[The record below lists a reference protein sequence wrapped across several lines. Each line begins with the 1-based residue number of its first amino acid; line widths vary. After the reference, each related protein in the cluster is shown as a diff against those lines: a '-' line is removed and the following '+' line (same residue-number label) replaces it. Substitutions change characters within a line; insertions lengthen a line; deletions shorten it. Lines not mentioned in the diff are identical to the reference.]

1 MKITNYFYKRNY
13 LIWSLLVPLFFVT
26 RLINP
31 KIIPI
36 FTDEA
41 IYSYWA
47 QVALHDPANR
57 YISMTDGKQP
67 LFIWLAAV
75 AQHFISDPLI
85 ATRMVSVVAGFGS
98 LVATYL
104 LAQELFNKKVAV
116 TSCVL
121 YLILPFT
128 LLYDRMALYDSL
140 LTMFCIWVVYISVK
154 MAKKPQLDLA
164 LLNGI
169 ALGLALITKSSAD
182 FYLYLLPFSAIFF
195 NFRKNSKFLVLK
207 YLFFLALTALISQ
220 IFYSTLRLS
229 PYFYIIAQ
237 KNLTF
242 IRSFHEVINNPFQFF
257 SSNVQAIFGWVITYT
272 QLPLTLFFIIG
283 SLFGL
288 FKKDRAVFY
297 LLILVL
303 APFLAEALFNKV
315 LYPRFVLFY
324 YPFFILIIAYFMEQ
338 VLSRFPSKKVL
349 IALVFFVSA
358 ILPAYISLKL
368 ITSPVKAAIP
378 TADSEQYLNE
388 WPAGYGA
395 QEVVDF
401 LKNESKN
408 QQVNIGTEGT
418 FGVFPFSLN
427 IYFYNDKNVH
437 IFSFWPVDSDKIP
450 QQILDLS
457 KKQKT
462 YFVFNENQQ
471 YINSPNLKFIN
482 AYQKGKGKSF
492 MRLYEVNP

>member
-1 MKITNYFYKRNY
+1 MKIINYIFKRNY

-26 RLINP
+26 RLANL

-57 YISMTDGKQP
+57 FISMTDGKQP
-67 LFIWLAAV
+67 LFIWLAAIG
-75 AQHFISDPLI
+75 QYFISDPLI
-85 ATRMVSVVAGFGS
+85 ATRMVSVVSGLGS
-98 LVATYL
+98 LIGIYL
-104 LAQELFNKKVAV
+104 LASILFNKKVAV
-116 TSCVL
+116 IASVL

-182 FYLYLLPFSAIFF
+182 FYLCLLPFSAIFF
-195 NFRKNSKFLVLK
+195 NFRKNSKFFVLK
-207 YLFFLALTALISQ
+207 YLFFLFLTALIAQ

-257 SSNVQAIFGWVITYT
+257 SSNVQAIFGWIITYT
-272 QLPLTLFFIIG
+272 QLPLTFFFIIG

-288 FKKDRAVFY
+288 FKKNLAVLY

-324 YPFFILIIAYFMEQ
+324 YPFIILIIAYFMEQ
-338 VLSRFPSKKVL
+338 VLNRFSSKKVL
-349 IALVFFVSA
+349 ITLVFLISV

-378 TADSEQYLNE
+378 TADSEQYLNA

-401 LKNESKN
+401 LRNESKN

-427 IYFYNDKNVH
+427 IYFYNNKNVH
-437 IFSFWPVDSDKIP
+437 VYSFWPVDTNKIP
-450 QQILDLS
+450 EQIQDLS

-471 YINSPNLKFIN
+471 IINNPNLKLIRS
-482 AYQKGKGKSF
+482 YQKGIGKSY
-492 MRLYEVNP
+492 MRLYQVMP